1 MASTPPLSQA
11 VGYGI
16 VLGLGF
22 AFAFGM
28 MVCCSLLVHEA
39 RMLTLLLLDYHMDP
53 EKVLLLFNILPPDYI
68 MNCGGPPWFVL

>member
-1 MASTPPLSQA
+1 MVSAALSQG

-28 MVCCSLLVHEA
+28 FSRLYLLTRLGSTSA
-39 RMLTLLLLDYHMDP
+39 
-53 EKVLLLFNILPPDYI
+53 N
-68 MNCGGPPWFVL
+68 NQA